1 MRKSQ
6 PQPQPQPQAN
16 GHESD
21 APANGAPVNGA
32 AVNGAASNSAASNGT
47 TSNGAGPVEEAEALR
62 ETLKTAL
69 SQTTALIASLK
80 LHRQQTKKFRTAV
93 QSLREL
99 QAIDT

>member
-1 MRKSQ
+1 MRKS
-6 PQPQPQPQAN
+6 QPQPQPQAN
-16 GHESD
+16 GHETD
-21 APANGAPVNGA
+21 APANGA

-47 TSNGAGPVEEAEALR
+47 TSNGTGPIEEAEALR

-99 QAIDT
+99 QAIDA